1 MEHNNICFDKEEH
14 YMNKSIMIL
23 LSLIFLCS
31 CSQTAS
37 TPTPTYPL
45 VDYSEYITIQ
55 AQAVLTYDPQSLA
68 DLTERADCIIQG
80 TLRDDAYQNLQ
91 IGKMPGIILYGVT
104 VSILDVTA
112 VHKGNIEV
120 GDNIPLAEDYYT
132 NTVSGQDYYH
142 YFGNYYP
149 SDVGREYLFFLEK
162 KEDNTDSPLEGYYM
176 IDGIEKGRYPV
187 IEPNAKATFDSSAMT
202 NAQLNLGEDDS
213 ELYHEIY
220 ADVVDEY
227 FN

>member
-1 MEHNNICFDKEEH
+1 MK
-14 YMNKSIMIL
+14 KSIMIL

-31 CSQTAS
+31 CSQTVPAS
-37 TPTPTYPL
+37 TSTPTYPL

-55 AQAVLTYDPQSLA
+55 TQAVLMFDPQSLT

-91 IGKMPGIILYGVT
+91 MGKRPGIILYGVT
-104 VSILDVTA
+104 VSTLDVTA
-112 VHKGNIEV
+112 VHKGNLEV
-120 GDNIPLAEDYYT
+120 GDNIPLAEDYYI
-132 NTVSGQDYYH
+132 NTVNGQDYYH

-220 ADVVDEY
+220 AEVVEEY